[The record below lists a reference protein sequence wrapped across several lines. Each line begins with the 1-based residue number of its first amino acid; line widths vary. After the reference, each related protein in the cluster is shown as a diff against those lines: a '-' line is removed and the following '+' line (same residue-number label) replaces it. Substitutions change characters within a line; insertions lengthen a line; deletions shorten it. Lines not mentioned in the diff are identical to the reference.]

1 MPHVITYTEEVEE
14 HGYCQQRPE
23 LRTGDKYL
31 YEVGGKKWYKQTYT
45 INEDYDAVSFVFS
58 TGSGSPQTVDVTNV
72 TTDKFFEISTTK
84 NSEGKY
90 LVDDVTSQYQTNN
103 DAEEI
108 VAIIN
113 YMMGKAPA
121 GFDEKAADKNG
132 DGKID
137 IADIIFILK

>member
-1 MPHVITYTEEVEE
+1 MTTTTEVS
-14 HGYCQQRPE
+14 
-23 LRTGDKYL
+23 
-31 YEVGGKKWYKQTYT
+31 GKKWYTQTYT

-84 NSEGKY
+84 NSEGKF

-121 GFDEKAADKNG
+121 GFDKTSADKNG

-137 IADIIFILK
+137 IADIIAIVNKVTSN